1 MSPQPT
7 SVGPKVI
14 EVPDHLSRATIPK
27 TVDFTSIDMYPSKYK
42 ILNGRVYVK
51 SFILEDVRRQEAA
64 LIALNTTVLIGDYI
78 QVDLKFGHLQS
89 GEWVDYYVKGRY
101 RVKQITPMRGT
112 NEILFLV
119 TEV

>member
-1 MSPQPT
+1 
-7 SVGPKVI
+7 
-14 EVPDHLSRATIPK
+14 
-27 TVDFTSIDMYPSKYK
+27 MYPSKYK
-42 ILNGRVYVK
+42 ILNGKVYVK
-51 SFILEDVRRQEAA
+51 SFVLEDIKRQEEA

-78 QVDLKFGHLQS
+78 HVDLKFGHQQS

-101 RVKQITPMRGT
+101 RVKQITPLRGT